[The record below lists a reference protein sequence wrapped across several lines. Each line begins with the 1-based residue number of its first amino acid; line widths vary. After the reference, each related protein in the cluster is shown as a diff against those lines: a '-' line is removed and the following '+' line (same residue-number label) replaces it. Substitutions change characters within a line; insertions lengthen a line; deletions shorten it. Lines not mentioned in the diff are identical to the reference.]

1 MENIYEQ
8 FFFLKHFGG
17 WSFTEAYNL
26 PIGLRDWFV
35 NRLMEHMKAEREAA
49 NSSSSG
55 NTQTLSAHNQPA
67 PPPGLDIK

>member
-1 MENIYEQ
+1 MEGVYEH

-26 PIGLRDWFV
+26 PIGLREWFV
-35 NRLMEHMKAEREAA
+35 NRLMRHLESEREAM

-55 NTQTLSAHNQPA
+55 NSKTLSTRNQPPA
-67 PPPGLDIK
+67 PPGVGIK

>member
-1 MENIYEQ
+1 MENVYEQ

-35 NRLMEHMKAEREAA
+35 NRLMDHLKSEREAM
-49 NSSSSG
+49 NSQSAG
-55 NTQTLSAHNQPA
+55 NTQTLNAHNQPA
-67 PPPGLDIK
+67 PPPGLDFK